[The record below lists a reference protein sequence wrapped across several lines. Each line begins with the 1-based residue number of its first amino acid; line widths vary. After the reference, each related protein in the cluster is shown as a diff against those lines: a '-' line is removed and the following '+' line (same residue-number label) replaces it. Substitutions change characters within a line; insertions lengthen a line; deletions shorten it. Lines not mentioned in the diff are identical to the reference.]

1 MGSLRLYMLLLLVA
15 VAPRAYAQSPCADGA
30 RPVCSDGSEAAAPPD
45 GCADGVPPTCADGTV
60 LSAPDGAD
68 AAPSGGSG
76 SATATGCSP
85 TTCTAD
91 GNSNYVLRRCVPVRV
106 RARVAAVAGGRTPVS
121 PSALVLSTRM
131 VLSHHGGAL
140 CVVTCV
146 VEAFPH
152 TRSLTLADYSVTGN

>member
-30 RPVCSDGSEAAAPPD
+30 RPVCSDGSEAAPCSD
-45 GCADGVPPTCADGTV
+45 GPPTCADGTV
-60 LSAPDGAD
+60 IGAPDD
-68 AAPSGGSG
+68 APSGGSG